1 MHLIS
6 LLARDQLVTV
16 GVPPEEVVL
25 LRGRIRASCLVNTTE
40 AEAHHHELQAGD
52 HARHLQKNEYIAALS
67 QIERTIE
74 YSHFMLRWTPTGILQ
89 RCQCQFTPLHLTDTV
104 DVVTRAELQQ
114 WADNLKRHSTN
125 CAHKSQSIRRRG
137 YWLHCEKCG
146 VLGAEGTK
154 SQDMFVRCWFN
165 FHYYFYFFNCW
176 SLPLQVICHTT
187 LTLSLLFPFLKC
199 EDLLFCLLCNCN
211 CILGNRNGH
220 ITITFYRPKN
230 GFVN

>member
-74 YSHFMLRWTPTGILQ
+74 YSHFMLR
-89 RCQCQFTPLHLTDTV
+89 
-104 DVVTRAELQQ
+104 
-114 WADNLKRHSTN
+114 
-125 CAHKSQSIRRRG
+125 
-137 YWLHCEKCG
+137 
-146 VLGAEGTK
+146 
-154 SQDMFVRCWFN
+154 
-165 FHYYFYFFNCW
+165 
-176 SLPLQVICHTT
+176 
-187 LTLSLLFPFLKC
+187 
-199 EDLLFCLLCNCN
+199 
-211 CILGNRNGH
+211 
-220 ITITFYRPKN
+220 
-230 GFVN
+230 